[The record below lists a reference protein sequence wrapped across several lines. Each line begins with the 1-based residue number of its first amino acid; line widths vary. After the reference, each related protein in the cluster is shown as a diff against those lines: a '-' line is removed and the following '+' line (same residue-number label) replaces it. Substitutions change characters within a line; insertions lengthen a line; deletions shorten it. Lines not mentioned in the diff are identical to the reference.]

1 MGQTY
6 KFSYNIFWLS
16 AKLLS
21 MFFLFGSMQG
31 TKSNFTKSWYIWIDK
46 HFSEFYYFWEK
57 ISRILGVYIYNNRVM
72 QKVMGVWVKHINQ
85 PYQKY
90 LLKILGYKLSIYVLI
105 YSFNVLNITFHRKL
119 YKFIIFLL
127 LVDSYISKDS
137 TKIRKLLYIIHLHL
151 TCHAWTTRF
160 GQQKNS
166 LMFIAL
172 KKS

>member
-1 MGQTY
+1 
-6 KFSYNIFWLS
+6 
-16 AKLLS
+16 
-21 MFFLFGSMQG
+21 
-31 TKSNFTKSWYIWIDK
+31 
-46 HFSEFYYFWEK
+46 
-57 ISRILGVYIYNNRVM
+57 M

-90 LLKILGYKLSIYVLI
+90 LLKILGYKLSIYVFI
-105 YSFNVLNITFHRKL
+105 YSFEYNVLNITFPRKL
-119 YKFIIFLL
+119 HNFIIFLL
-127 LVDSYISKDS
+127 LVDSNISKDS